1 MEYLFTFLFCFITVY
16 LVYSLVVVYRKKG
29 FNKFKNSKL
38 MLYFEKA
45 YNIDKE
51 KINLKHF
58 AQSLALTNAFIIAI
72 TCTIIEI
79 FESLIIKLLVGFV
92 ILVPLMLL
100 MYKLLGTIYKK
111 KEIK

>member
-29 FNKFKNSKL
+29 FNKFKNSKQ

-51 KINLKHF
+51 KINLKYIILILMGYLLK
-58 AQSLALTNAFIIAI
+58 SLKIQ
-72 TCTIIEI
+72 
-79 FESLIIKLLVGFV
+79 
-92 ILVPLMLL
+92 
-100 MYKLLGTIYKK
+100 
-111 KEIK
+111 